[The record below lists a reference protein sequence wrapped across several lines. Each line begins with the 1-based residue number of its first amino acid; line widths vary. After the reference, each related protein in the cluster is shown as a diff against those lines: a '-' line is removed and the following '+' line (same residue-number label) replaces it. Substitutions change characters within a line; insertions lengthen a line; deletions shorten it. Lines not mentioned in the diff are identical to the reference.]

1 MRKVV
6 LQRTGMISLLVII
19 LLSCSLLPVERTQPA
34 HTDTQTPRPSA
45 IVPAVTAT
53 PSADFSGEY
62 AGSVK
67 ITGSMDFVRQTHLA
81 LALLEAKAPDA
92 YRKVQT
98 YVGVIMQGEHSGMW
112 AWEEPPRYEVG
123 DRTAF
128 SSVTWYASTIA
139 HDATHS
145 ELYHNGQEWEGIPA
159 EQFCNAYQLDVLKR
173 IGAPQ
178 FEIDYM
184 AGLKGDHCDM
194 DGDGD
199 CDWADYEKR
208 DW

>member
-123 DRTAF
+123 DRTPF
-128 SSVTWYASTIA
+128 SSLTWYASTIP
-139 HDATHS
+139 HDATPS
-145 ELYHNGQEWEGIPA
+145 ERDHNGQDT
-159 EQFCNAYQLDVLKR
+159 QDNAARQ
-173 IGAPQ
+173 
-178 FEIDYM
+178 
-184 AGLKGDHCDM
+184 
-194 DGDGD
+194 
-199 CDWADYEKR
+199 
-208 DW
+208 